1 MVYLMWVVM
10 ELPSAKQRAQKM
22 LLGAVRGDLEEEREL
37 FEAARPA
44 K

>member
-1 MVYLMWVVM
+1 MMLLVM

-22 LLGAVRGDLEEEREL
+22 MLGAVRGDLEEEREL
-37 FEAARPA
+37 FEAACPA